1 MHPHKRAD
9 IAACEGSALKGRRE
23 GMYCTLAQLGLFLLD
38 MHSHLL
44 KFKSL
49 GTSTST
55 SRGGSHVQDHMPPQ
69 ICSARLTSCYP
80 HIHRGR
86 ALVHAR
92 SRNQPPLSTT
102 VSTAN
107 NRGRYIWNSLS
118 ASSDRERLIRVK
130 QRCPADRFC
139 IIGRQINRRIKPD
152 RRIKC
157 LSAGPDDN
165 LAACIALSA
174 GPDDICE

>member
-1 MHPHKRAD
+1 M
-9 IAACEGSALKGRRE
+9 C
-23 GMYCTLAQLGLFLLD
+23 CTLAQLGLFLLD

-92 SRNQPPLSTT
+92 SRNQLPLSTT
-102 VSTAN
+102 ISTAN
-107 NRGRYIWNSLS
+107 NRGRYIWNSLH
-118 ASSDRERLIRVK
+118 
-130 QRCPADRFC
+130 
-139 IIGRQINRRIKPD
+139 
-152 RRIKC
+152 
-157 LSAGPDDN
+157 
-165 LAACIALSA
+165 ACIHCCDWKVTHLPAPHPSSRTHACTAVTGKSRACLLPIITHSR
-174 GPDDICE
+174 IQKKRL